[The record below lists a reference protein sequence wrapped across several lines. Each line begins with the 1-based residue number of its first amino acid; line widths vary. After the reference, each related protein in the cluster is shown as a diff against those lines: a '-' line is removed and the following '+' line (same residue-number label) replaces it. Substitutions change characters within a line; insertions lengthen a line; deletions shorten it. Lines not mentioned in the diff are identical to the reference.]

1 MVTNGLKSIEQLF
14 WTMLWVLVILFLI
27 VAGLRFFEG
36 RGGALGNIADWVS
49 SHTGLQS

>member
-1 MVTNGLKSIEQLF
+1 MITKGLTAVEQLF
-14 WTMLWVLVILFLI
+14 WTMLWVIIILILI